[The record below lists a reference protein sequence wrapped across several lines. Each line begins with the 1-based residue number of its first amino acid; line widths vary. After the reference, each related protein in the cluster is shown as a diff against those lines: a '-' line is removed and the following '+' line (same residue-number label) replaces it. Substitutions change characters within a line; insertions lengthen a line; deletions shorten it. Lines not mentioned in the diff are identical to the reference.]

1 MATEFI
7 YLLQANAGI
16 ALFYAF
22 YKLFC
27 CRDTFLVWRR
37 VVLLLLPVLS
47 FLLPWVGM
55 SDWMQGQTAVTRVA
69 DYYETLALPEV
80 LVTPLN
86 SMGRTVGFYRL
97 CSLVLWVGMVS
108 LCGRIL
114 IQLISLFRLARI
126 SPSGVLEGVRVR
138 YLQEPSGA
146 FSFFGWIFVCKDS
159 VKPDEVKEVLTHEL
173 AHVRQW
179 HSVDILLMEAL
190 TAICWWNPF
199 AWLVR
204 QEVRRNLEYLADRSV
219 IASGVAPR
227 HYQYHLLQ
235 AVCSF
240 PEIGLSNHFN
250 FTHLKERIIMMNK
263 KQTNGAAH
271 LKYVLFALPAFAL
284 LVAGNVSCT
293 SETKPADEA
302 VQENPEKV
310 AVEAEPG
317 KEQPVPSESS
327 NVTVSVAE
335 VGEGQAIPEASS
347 AEEDILEVAEVMPEF
362 PGGYKALLEFISKN
376 VSYPEEA
383 MKNAWQ
389 GRVVLQFVIE
399 KDGAVS
405 NIKVLRSVNE
415 TLDNEAMRVIREMPK
430 WTPGKDKGKEVR
442 CKYTIPI
449 VFALK

>member
-7 YLLQANAGI
+7 YLLQVNAGI

-97 CSLVLWVGMVS
+97 CSLVLWVGMVC

-302 VQENPEKV
+302 VQENSEKV
-310 AVEAEPG
+310 AVEAGPE
-317 KEQPVPSESS
+317 KEQP
-327 NVTVSVAE
+327 A
-335 VGEGQAIPEASS
+335 PEASS
-347 AEEDILEVAEVMPEF
+347 AEEEILEVAEVMPEF
-362 PGGYKALLEFISKN
+362 PGGVEALLGYISKN
-376 VSYPEEA
+376 VRYPEEA
-383 MKNAWQ
+383 QKNGWE
-389 GRVVLQFVIE
+389 GRVILQFVVE
-399 KDGAVS
+399 KDGTVN
-405 NIKVLRSVNE
+405 NIKVLRGVNE
-415 TLDNEAMRVIREMPK
+415 PLDKEAMRIVRGMPK
-430 WTPGKDKGKEVR
+430 WTPGKDKGREVR

-449 VFALK
+449 VFKLQ

>member
-7 YLLQANAGI
+7 YLLQVNAGI

-227 HYQYHLLQ
+227 HYQYHLL
-235 AVCSF
+235 
-240 PEIGLSNHFN
+240 
-250 FTHLKERIIMMNK
+250 
-263 KQTNGAAH
+263 
-271 LKYVLFALPAFAL
+271 
-284 LVAGNVSCT
+284 
-293 SETKPADEA
+293 
-302 VQENPEKV
+302 
-310 AVEAEPG
+310 
-317 KEQPVPSESS
+317 
-327 NVTVSVAE
+327 
-335 VGEGQAIPEASS
+335 
-347 AEEDILEVAEVMPEF
+347 
-362 PGGYKALLEFISKN
+362 
-376 VSYPEEA
+376 
-383 MKNAWQ
+383 
-389 GRVVLQFVIE
+389 
-399 KDGAVS
+399 
-405 NIKVLRSVNE
+405 
-415 TLDNEAMRVIREMPK
+415 
-430 WTPGKDKGKEVR
+430 
-442 CKYTIPI
+442 
-449 VFALK
+449 

>member
-7 YLLQANAGI
+7 YLLQVNAGI

-97 CSLVLWVGMVS
+97 CSLVLWVGMVC

-219 IASGVAPR
+219 IASGVVPR

-235 AVCSF
+235 AICSF

-293 SETKPADEA
+293 SETKPVDEA

-317 KEQPVPSESS
+317 KEQP
-327 NVTVSVAE
+327 TFGIFQRDSVC
-335 VGEGQAIPEASS
+335 G
-347 AEEDILEVAEVMPEF
+347 
-362 PGGYKALLEFISKN
+362 
-376 VSYPEEA
+376 
-383 MKNAWQ
+383 
-389 GRVVLQFVIE
+389 
-399 KDGAVS
+399 
-405 NIKVLRSVNE
+405 
-415 TLDNEAMRVIREMPK
+415 
-430 WTPGKDKGKEVR
+430 
-442 CKYTIPI
+442 
-449 VFALK
+449 